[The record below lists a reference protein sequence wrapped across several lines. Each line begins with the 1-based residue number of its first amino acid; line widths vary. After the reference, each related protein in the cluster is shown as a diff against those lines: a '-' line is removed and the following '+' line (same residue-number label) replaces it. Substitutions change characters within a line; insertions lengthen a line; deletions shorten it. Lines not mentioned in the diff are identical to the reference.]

1 MNENPNINLTLTLEE
16 INVVMAALQELPA
29 KICNP
34 LSNKIREQA
43 VAQIEAMKAADTEAA
58 EAQKLEANETTTR
71 S

>member
-1 MNENPNINLTLTLEE
+1 MNENPNLSLTLTLEE
-16 INVVMAALQELPA
+16 INVAMTALQELPA

-43 VAQIEAMKAADTEAA
+43 VAQIEEMKAADAKAA
-58 EAQKLEANETTTR
+58 EAQKLEANEALTR